1 MVRGWEEDMGRTGSH
16 GIHVPWGPS
25 IWGQCRGSSLVLRKP
40 LTPESQGCGS
50 FYSHVCHVTQE
61 VYRLFM
67 SPKPLCNMAPDA
79 GTLVVTEW
87 FHSSCRE
94 RLLWFMPSAFLDAL
108 RRNPIASGEN
118 RAHRCPD
125 SYSLAFPR
133 TKPILWVL
141 LAPAA
146 CCDSSVPSSPQS
158 AGGPHLGHQQSA
170 GLGPRPRKEPE
181 GSRCSGPLL
190 RRPE

>member
-1 MVRGWEEDMGRTGSH
+1 MGRTGSH

-125 SYSLAFPR
+125 SYSLEKGTMTSTLRNTRPDLD
-133 TKPILWVL
+133 PNVL
-141 LAPAA
+141 PPCLKHKLIGYPEMVVSMTAP
-146 CCDSSVPSSPQS
+146 
-158 AGGPHLGHQQSA
+158 H
-170 GLGPRPRKEPE
+170 
-181 GSRCSGPLL
+181 
-190 RRPE
+190 